1 MIRNVVKE
9 EDEMDPEKVKRVAV
23 IGAGTMGHSIAQ
35 VFAACGIEVNLADV
49 KQEILDHAHRLVKA
63 NLKTLVDYGRIKQN
77 EVPAILGRIHTTT
90 DIMAAARGTDFVL
103 EAVVEIPEVK
113 KKVFQQ
119 LDEAC
124 GEQTI
129 LASNTSGLEIFKII
143 QVRNPSRTVVTH
155 WFAPPHIIPL
165 VEVAPGPET
174 SPGVLQF
181 TAKLMERIGKKP
193 VVMRQFVQRF
203 IVNRIQN
210 AIILTALEM
219 LENNW
224 ATPEEIDLAVKT
236 SLGIRLPI
244 VGVVQSLD
252 FNGLNLV
259 NDVLKSIGK
268 KIPLIEEKVK
278 QGHLGPSAS
287 KGLFDYDGRS
297 EEEILRK
304 RDTLY
309 LKLLDFLESQGAFNP
324 V

>member
-1 MIRNVVKE
+1 M
-9 EDEMDPEKVKRVAV
+9 KRVAV

-35 VFAACGIEVNLADV
+35 VFASCGIEVYLADV
-49 KQEILDHAHRLVKA
+49 KQGILDHARQLVKA
-63 NLKTLVDYGRIKQN
+63 NLKTLVDYGRIKYN
-77 EVPAILGRIHTTT
+77 EAPAILERIHTTT

-103 EAVVEIPEVK
+103 GAVVEIPEVK
-113 KKVFQQ
+113 KEVFKQ

-143 QVRNPSRTVVTH
+143 EVRNPSRTVVTH

-165 VEVAPGPET
+165 VEVVPGPET
-174 SPGVLQF
+174 TPGILQF

-224 ATPEEIDLAVKT
+224 ATPKEIDLAVKT
-236 SLGIRLPI
+236 SLGIRLPV

-287 KGLFDYDGRS
+287 KGLFDYGGRS

-324 V
+324 I

>member
-1 MIRNVVKE
+1 
-9 EDEMDPEKVKRVAV
+9 MDAEKVKRVAV

-35 VFAACGIEVNLADV
+35 VFASCGIEVNLADV

-63 NLKTLVDYGRIKQN
+63 NLKTLVDYGRFQQN

-90 DIMAAARGTDFVL
+90 DIQAAARGTDFVL
-103 EAVVEIPEVK
+103 EAVAEIPEVK
-113 KKVFQQ
+113 KKVFKQ

-124 GEQTI
+124 GEETI
-129 LASNTSGLEIFKII
+129 LASNTSGLDIFKII
-143 QVRNPSRTVVTH
+143 EVRNPSRTVVTH

-174 SPGVLQF
+174 SPGVLQS
-181 TAKLMERIGKKP
+181 TARLMERIGKKP
-193 VVMRQFVQRF
+193 VVMKQFVQRC

-210 AIILTALEM
+210 AIILTVLEM

-252 FNGLNLV
+252 FNGLHLV

-268 KIPLIEEKVK
+268 NIPLIEEKVK

-287 KGLFDYDGRS
+287 KGLFDYGGRT
-297 EEEILRK
+297 EDEILRK
-304 RDTLY
+304 RDIRY

>member
-1 MIRNVVKE
+1 
-9 EDEMDPEKVKRVAV
+9 MDAEKVKRVAV

-49 KQEILDHAHRLVKA
+49 KQEILEHALRLMKG
-63 NLKTLVDYGRIKQN
+63 NLKTLVEYGTVKER
-77 EVPAILGRIHTTT
+77 EVPSILGRIHTTT
-90 DIMAAARGTDFVL
+90 DIQAAARGTDFVL
-103 EAVVEIPEVK
+103 EAVVEVAEIK
-113 KKVFQQ
+113 KKVFKL

-124 GEQTI
+124 GEETI

-143 QVRNPSRTVVTH
+143 EVRNPSRAVVTH

-165 VEVAPGPET
+165 VEVVPGPET
-174 SPGVLQF
+174 TPAVVRF
-181 TAKLMERIGKKP
+181 AAKLMERMGKKP

-203 IVNRIQN
+203 IVNRLQN

-236 SLGIRLPI
+236 SLGVRLPI

-252 FNGLNLV
+252 FNGLNLI

-268 KIPLIEEKVK
+268 NIPLIEEKVK
-278 QGHLGPSAS
+278 QGHLGPSTS
-287 KGLFDYDGRS
+287 KGLFDYGGRT

-309 LKLLDFLESQGAFNP
+309 LKMLDFLESQKAFDP

>member
-1 MIRNVVKE
+1 
-9 EDEMDPEKVKRVAV
+9 MDAEKVKRVAV

-35 VFAACGIEVNLADV
+35 VFASCGIEVNLADV

-63 NLKTLVDYGRIKQN
+63 NLKTLVDYGRIKQT
-77 EVPAILGRIHTTT
+77 EVPAILERIHTTT
-90 DIMAAARGTDFVL
+90 DIQAAARGADFVL

-113 KKVFQQ
+113 KKVFKQ

-124 GEQTI
+124 GEETI

-143 QVRNPSRTVVTH
+143 EVRNPSRTVVTH

-174 SPGVLQF
+174 SPGVLQS
-181 TAKLMERIGKKP
+181 TARLMERIGKKP
-193 VVMRQFVQRF
+193 VVMKQFVQRC

-259 NDVLKSIGK
+259 HDVLKSIGK
-268 KIPLIEEKVK
+268 KIPLIEERVK

-287 KGLFDYDGRS
+287 KGLFDYEGRS

-309 LKLLDFLESQGAFNP
+309 LKLLDFLEGQGAFNP

>member
-1 MIRNVVKE
+1 
-9 EDEMDPEKVKRVAV
+9 MDAEKVNRVAV

-49 KQEILDHAHRLVKA
+49 KKEILDHALRLVKG
-63 NLKTLVDYGRIKQN
+63 NLKTLVEYNKVKQK
-77 EVPAILGRIHTTT
+77 EVPSILGRIHTTT
-90 DIMAAARGTDFVL
+90 DIAAAAKGMDFVL
-103 EAVVEIPEVK
+103 EAVVEVPEIK
-113 KKVFQQ
+113 KKVFKL

-129 LASNTSGLEIFKII
+129 LASNTSGLEIFNII
-143 QVRNPSRTVVTH
+143 EVRNPSRTVVTH

-165 VEVAPGPET
+165 VEVVPGPKT
-174 SPGVLQF
+174 SPAVLQSA
-181 TAKLMERIGKKP
+181 AKLMERIGKKP
-193 VVMRQFVQRF
+193 VVVRQFVQRF

-236 SLGIRLPI
+236 SLGVRLPI
-244 VGVVQSLD
+244 VGVLQSLD

-268 KIPLIEEKVK
+268 NIPLIEEKVK

-287 KGLFDYDGRS
+287 KGLFDYGGRS

-309 LKLLDFLESQGAFNP
+309 LKLLDFLESQGAFSP

>member
-1 MIRNVVKE
+1 
-9 EDEMDPEKVKRVAV
+9 
-23 IGAGTMGHSIAQ
+23 
-35 VFAACGIEVNLADV
+35 
-49 KQEILDHAHRLVKA
+49 
-63 NLKTLVDYGRIKQN
+63 
-77 EVPAILGRIHTTT
+77 
-90 DIMAAARGTDFVL
+90 
-103 EAVVEIPEVK
+103 
-113 KKVFQQ
+113 
-119 LDEAC
+119 
-124 GEQTI
+124 
-129 LASNTSGLEIFKII
+129 
-143 QVRNPSRTVVTH
+143 
-155 WFAPPHIIPL
+155 

-174 SPGVLQF
+174 PPEILQS
-181 TAKLMERIGKKP
+181 TARLMERIGKKP
-193 VVMRQFVQRF
+193 VVMKQFVQRC

-244 VGVVQSLD
+244 VGVIQSLD

-268 KIPLIEEKVK
+268 NIPLIEEKVK

-287 KGLFDYDGRS
+287 KGLFDYGGRS

-309 LKLLDFLESQGAFNP
+309 LKLLDFLESQKAFDP

>member
-1 MIRNVVKE
+1 
-9 EDEMDPEKVKRVAV
+9 
-23 IGAGTMGHSIAQ
+23 
-35 VFAACGIEVNLADV
+35 
-49 KQEILDHAHRLVKA
+49 
-63 NLKTLVDYGRIKQN
+63 
-77 EVPAILGRIHTTT
+77 
-90 DIMAAARGTDFVL
+90 
-103 EAVVEIPEVK
+103 
-113 KKVFQQ
+113 
-119 LDEAC
+119 
-124 GEQTI
+124 
-129 LASNTSGLEIFKII
+129 
-143 QVRNPSRTVVTH
+143 
-155 WFAPPHIIPL
+155 
-165 VEVAPGPET
+165 
-174 SPGVLQF
+174 
-181 TAKLMERIGKKP
+181 MERIGKKP
-193 VVMRQFVQRF
+193 VVMKQFVQRC

-259 NDVLKSIGK
+259 HDVLKSIGK
-268 KIPLIEEKVK
+268 KIPLIEERVE

-287 KGLFDYDGRS
+287 KGLFDYEGRS

-309 LKLLDFLESQGAFNP
+309 LKLLDFLECQGAFNP

>member
-1 MIRNVVKE
+1 
-9 EDEMDPEKVKRVAV
+9 MDAEKVKRVAV

-49 KQEILDHAHRLVKA
+49 KPEVLEHALRLMKG
-63 NLKTLVDYGRIKQN
+63 NLNTLVEYGKVKER
-77 EVPAILGRIHTTT
+77 EVPSILGRIHTTT

-113 KKVFQQ
+113 KKVFNQ

-124 GEQTI
+124 GEETI

-143 QVRNPSRTVVTH
+143 EVRNPARTVVTH

-210 AIILTALEM
+210 AIIFTALEM
-219 LENNW
+219 IMNNW
-224 ATPEEIDLAVKT
+224 ATPDEIDRAIKT

-252 FNGLNLV
+252 FTGLSLIHDITRGLGMN
-259 NDVLKSIGK
+259 
-268 KIPLIEEKVK
+268 IPLIEEKVK
-278 QGHLGPSAS
+278 QGQLGASVS
-287 KGLFDYDGRS
+287 KGIYDYGGRT

-309 LKLLDFLESQGAFNP
+309 LKMLDFLESQKAFDP

>member
-1 MIRNVVKE
+1 MN
-9 EDEMDPEKVKRVAV
+9 PEKVKRVAV

-35 VFAACGIEVNLADV
+35 VFAASGIEVNLADV
-49 KQEILDHAHRLVKA
+49 KPEVLDHAFRLMKG
-63 NLKTLVDYGRIKQN
+63 NLKTLAGYGKVKEKDI
-77 EVPAILGRIHTTT
+77 PSILGRIHATT

-113 KKVFQQ
+113 KKVFKQ

-143 QVRNPSRTVVTH
+143 EVRNPSRTVVTH

-165 VEVAPGPET
+165 VEVAPGPAT

-210 AIILTALEM
+210 AIILTALEI

-236 SLGIRLPI
+236 SLGVRLPI

-268 KIPLIEEKVK
+268 NVPLIEEKVK

-287 KGLFDYDGRS
+287 KGLFDYGGRS

-309 LKLLDFLESQGAFNP
+309 LKLLDFLESQEAFDP